1 MRRIG
6 LFVVS
11 LAIWYLVSWP
21 YDFVSHIMDWQIFIV
36 GVVFSVIASV
46 LFVDVFTKSPRKLL
60 SPSRYFWALCYLPV
74 LFYYM
79 VIANLDVLY
88 RVVHPS
94 MPIRPGIVKVRT
106 RLTSESG
113 RAALANSITLTP
125 GTLSVD
131 ITDDGFLYVHWIYVR
146 ATEMEEATRRI
157 VSRFERFLVK
167 IFD

>member
-1 MRRIG
+1 MRRVG

-11 LAIWYLVSWP
+11 LVIWYLVSWP
-21 YDFVSHIMDWQIFIV
+21 YDFAGHTMDWQMLIAGI
-36 GVVFSVIASV
+36 VFSVIASV
-46 LFVDVFTKSPRKLL
+46 LFVDVFAKSPRKLL
-60 SPSRYFWALCYLPV
+60 SPARYFWALCYVPV

-88 RVVHPS
+88 RVVHPL

-106 RLTSESG
+106 RLQSESG
-113 RAALANSITLTP
+113 RTALANSITLTP

-146 ATEMEEATRRI
+146 ATEIEEATERI